1 MLFPLESV
9 SHLPDPNVSA
19 LDHDYSFAGAGEA
32 ARAHGTTFSDD
43 ASHQPGLELG
53 LALSLAWIVNTIID
67 ACARR
72 DFRAGDV
79 AAYPSAPRR
88 SGRAFDAKAGR
99 STRHAAHAQRR
110 GAVSA

>member
-9 SHLPDPNVSA
+9 SHLSDPNISA
-19 LDHDYSFAGAGEA
+19 LDHDYLLADAGET
-32 ARAHGTTFSDD
+32 ARSHGTMFSDD

-53 LALSLAWIVNTIID
+53 LALSLAFVVNTIID

-72 DFRAGDV
+72 NFRAGNV

-88 SGRAFDAKAGR
+88 SGQGF
-99 STRHAAHAQRR
+99 
-110 GAVSA
+110 GARP